1 MNSQDPLDE
10 LMSWARA
17 PLSEWPSR
25 YPEYQAAGYLCSY
38 VPAEILHAAGWTP
51 VRVRGT
57 AAPLRQVDAHLQ
69 SFTCA
74 LCRSSFDQ
82 ALDGKLGFLA
92 GTVFAHTCDTMQ
104 ALADLWRM
112 HPAAA
117 RFVAVVMQ
125 PSNLS
130 TPAARPYLIAE
141 LERFRQEMAT
151 LAGTHLSDDD
161 LLSSIS
167 LYDETRRLVGEL
179 QALRDRLSP
188 SQFHAILDAAQK
200 TPRELFNPIL
210 TDLVSELG
218 HRARRPAG
226 PRLFLV
232 GSVLDEPRLLD
243 LIAELGAQVNGD
255 DLCSGSRHFLGQVG
269 TAGEP
274 IEALADYYLQRPLC
288 PTKYRADHD
297 PARYLLDQVQQSGAQ
312 GVVFVIQKF
321 CEPYAFDYGLIRS
334 QLDRAGVPHLLLEME
349 HTPSLEALRTRL
361 QAFVEML

>member
-1 MNSQDPLDE
+1 MNTRETLDK
-10 LMSWARA
+10 LIGWARA
-17 PLSEWPSR
+17 PLAEWPSR
-25 YPEYQAAGYLCSY
+25 YPEHQAAGYLCSY

-51 VRVRGT
+51 VRLRGT

-82 ALDGKLGFLA
+82 ALGAELGFLA

-112 HPAAA
+112 HLGAE

-125 PSNLS
+125 PSNLA

-141 LERFRQEMAT
+141 LERFRQEMAA
-151 LAGTHLSDDD
+151 LVGAPLSDDD
-161 LLSSIS
+161 LLNSIA

-179 QALRDRLSP
+179 QELRGRLNSPQFYAL
-188 SQFHAILDAAQK
+188 LDAAQK
-200 TPRELFNPIL
+200 TPRELFNPL
-210 TDLVSELG
+210 LQDLVTELG
-218 HRARRPAG
+218 DSPRRPGG

-243 LIAELGAQVNGD
+243 LIADLGAQVSGD
-255 DLCSGSRHFLGQVG
+255 DLCSGSRYFAGQVG
-269 TAGEP
+269 TAGAP
-274 IEALADYYLQRPLC
+274 IKALADYYLQRPLC

-297 PARYLLDQVQQSGAQ
+297 PSRYLLDQVRRSGRRRL
-312 GVVFVIQKF
+312 
-321 CEPYAFDYGLIRS
+321 C
-334 QLDRAGVPHLLLEME
+334 DRKV
-349 HTPSLEALRTRL
+349 LRTL
-361 QAFVEML
+361 CL